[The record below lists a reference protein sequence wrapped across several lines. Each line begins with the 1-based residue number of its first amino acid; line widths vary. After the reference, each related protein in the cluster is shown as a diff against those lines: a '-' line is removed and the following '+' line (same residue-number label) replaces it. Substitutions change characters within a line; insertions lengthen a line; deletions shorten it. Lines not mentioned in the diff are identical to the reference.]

1 MHPIAIRK
9 AIIKA
14 YMAGAE
20 VINGGGV
27 MPTRRDAVDYY
38 DDEFGALDLSEQECD
53 CCIEDDEE

>member
-14 YMAGAE
+14 YIAGAA
-20 VINGGGV
+20 VVNGGGV

-38 DDEFGALDLSEQECD
+38 DDEFGILDETEHKCD
-53 CCIEDDEE
+53 CCEDDEE